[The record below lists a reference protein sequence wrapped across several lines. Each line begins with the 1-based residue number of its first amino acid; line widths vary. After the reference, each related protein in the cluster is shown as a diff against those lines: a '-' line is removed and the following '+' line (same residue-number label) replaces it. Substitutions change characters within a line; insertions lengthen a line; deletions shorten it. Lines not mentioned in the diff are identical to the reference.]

1 MDTSSESTPST
12 ITKAGP
18 KSPGTFGLLQT
29 TFLVA
34 IVLAT
39 LFTAWTPYESH
50 TTTSPANQLTQ
61 FLSAAPTLS
70 SNPGAG
76 APAVPGDNEN
86 RIGIVAGHWG
96 NDSGAVCADGL
107 TETDINQRIAALVQ
121 KALTDQGFQVDMLR
135 EFDLSLRGYKA
146 AVLVSIHADSCD
158 YINDQATGFKVAAA
172 LGSTR
177 KEKAVRLTACMRA
190 RYGSATGMPIH
201 STSVTNDMTQYHAF
215 DEIDPNTTAAIIE
228 VGFLNLDRQIL
239 EKSPQIPAQGIVSGI
254 LCYLRNESITPAT
267 AAPGAGDQLAEPAAG
282 TPPAEPAAGETPLAP
297 AGEGEPAA
305 ITPNP

>member
-1 MDTSSESTPST
+1 MDTSSESTPSALP
-12 ITKAGP
+12 KAEP

-39 LFTAWTPYESH
+39 LFTAWTPNEAPA
-50 TTTSPANQLTQ
+50 TTLPNNQLSQLLGVNPTPSDG
-61 FLSAAPTLS
+61 LGVAPEENGAAS
-70 SNPGAG
+70 
-76 APAVPGDNEN
+76 N

-121 KALTDQGFQVDMLR
+121 KTLTDQGFQVDVLR
-135 EFDLSLRGYKA
+135 EFDLSLRGYKS

-158 YINDQATGFKVAAA
+158 YVNEQATGFKVAAA

-177 KEKAVRLTACMRA
+177 KEKAARLTACMRA
-190 RYGSATGMPIH
+190 RYGAATGLPIH

-215 DEIDPNTTAAIIE
+215 DEIDSNTVAAIIE
-228 VGFLNLDRQIL
+228 VGFMNLDRQIL
-239 EKSPQIPAQGIVSGI
+239 EKSPEIPAQGIVSGI
-254 LCYLRNESITPAT
+254 LCFLRNESITPAT
-267 AAPGAGDQLAEPAAG
+267 AAPIQAETPTGEAPAAPESLG
-282 TPPAEPAAGETPLAP
+282 AP
-297 AGEGEPAA
+297 EAPGATEAPGASEE
-305 ITPNP
+305 ITPTP

>member
-12 ITKAGP
+12 LPKAEP
-18 KSPGTFGLLQT
+18 RSPGTFGLLQT
-29 TFLVA
+29 TFMVA
-34 IVLAT
+34 LVLAT
-39 LFTAWTPYESH
+39 LFTAWTPYESP
-50 TTTSPANQLTQ
+50 SAAIPSNQLTQ
-61 FLSAAPTLS
+61 FLGASPTL
-70 SNPGAG
+70 AG
-76 APAVPGDNEN
+76 DLAAAPAVNGANEN

-121 KALTDQGFQVDMLR
+121 KTLTDQGFQVDMLR
-135 EFDLSLRGYKA
+135 EFDLSLRGYKS

-239 EKSPQIPAQGIVSGI
+239 EKSPEIPAQGIVSGI
-254 LCYLRNESITPAT
+254 LCYLRNESITQAT
-267 AAPGAGDQLAEPAAG
+267 AAPDAAPTAGAPVAAPA
-282 TPPAEPAAGETPLAP
+282 TGETPLAP
-297 AGEGEPAA
+297 SEPGNAA
-305 ITPNP
+305 AEITPNP

>member
-1 MDTSSESTPST
+1 MDTSTQSPPSALP
-12 ITKAGP
+12 KAEP

-34 IVLAT
+34 LILAT
-39 LFTAWTPYESH
+39 LFTAWTPYEN
-50 TTTSPANQLTQ
+50 PAAPAPNNQLTQ
-61 FLSAAPTLS
+61 LLGVSPTQS
-70 SNPGAG
+70 GS
-76 APAVPGDNEN
+76 AVPVENNLGN

-96 NDSGAVCADGL
+96 NDSGSVCTDGL
-107 TETDINQRIAALVQ
+107 TETDVNQRIAAIVQ
-121 KALTDQGFQVDMLR
+121 KTLTDQGFQVDVLR
-135 EFDLSLRGYKA
+135 EFDLGLRGYKA

-177 KEKAVRLTACMRA
+177 KEKAARLTACMRA
-190 RYGSATGMPIH
+190 RYGAATGLPIH

-239 EKSPQIPAQGIVSGI
+239 EKSPEIPAQGIVSGI
-254 LCYLRNESITPAT
+254 LCYLRNESITPSTTGPTAPAT
-267 AAPGAGDQLAEPAAG
+267 PLVTGEAPIATEAPGASE
-282 TPPAEPAAGETPLAP
+282 E
-297 AGEGEPAA
+297 
-305 ITPNP
+305 ITPTP

>member
-1 MDTSSESTPST
+1 MDTSTSTPTPLS
-12 ITKAGP
+12 KSGP

-34 IVLAT
+34 LVLAT
-39 LFTAWTPYESH
+39 LFTAWNPTGNTAATTPN
-50 TTTSPANQLTQ
+50 NQLTQ
-61 FLSAAPTLS
+61 FLGANPTS
-70 SNPGAG
+70 VGAEAG
-76 APAVPGDNEN
+76 APVDLGDNNN

-107 TETDINQRIAALVQ
+107 TETDINQRIATLVQ
-121 KALTDQGFQVDMLR
+121 KTLTDQGFQVDMLR
-135 EFDLSLRGYKA
+135 EFDLNLRGYEA
-146 AVLVSIHADSCD
+146 SVLVSIHSDSCD

-177 KEKAVRLTACMRA
+177 KERAVRLTACMRA
-190 RYGSATGMPIH
+190 RYGAATGMPIH

-239 EKSPQIPAQGIVSGI
+239 EKQPEIPAQGIVSGI

-267 AAPGAGDQLAEPAAG
+267 ADPAATPASGELLPTPPAQDAAVATEAPGAPEEILP
-282 TPPAEPAAGETPLAP
+282 TP
-297 AGEGEPAA
+297 
-305 ITPNP
+305 

>member
-1 MDTSSESTPST
+1 MDTSPESNPST
-12 ITKAGP
+12 LPKAEP
-18 KSPGTFGLLQT
+18 RSPGTFGLLQT
-29 TFLVA
+29 TFMVA
-34 IVLAT
+34 LVLAT
-39 LFTAWTPYESH
+39 LFTAWTPYETPSAAIP
-50 TTTSPANQLTQ
+50 SNQLTQ
-61 FLSAAPTLS
+61 FLGASPTL
-70 SNPGAG
+70 AG
-76 APAVPGDNEN
+76 SQAAAPAVNGENDN

-121 KALTDQGFQVDMLR
+121 KTLTDQGFQVDVLR
-135 EFDLSLRGYKA
+135 EFDLSLRGYKS

-239 EKSPQIPAQGIVSGI
+239 EKSPEIPAQGIVSGI
-254 LCYLRNESITPAT
+254 LCYLRNESITQAT
-267 AAPGAGDQLAEPAAG
+267 PTAGAPLAA
-282 TPPAEPAAGETPLAP
+282 PAAGETPLAP
-297 AGEGEPAA
+297 AEPGEAA
-305 ITPNP
+305 AEITPNP

>member
-12 ITKAGP
+12 LPKAEP
-18 KSPGTFGLLQT
+18 RSPGTFGLLQT
-29 TFLVA
+29 TFMVA
-34 IVLAT
+34 LVLAT
-39 LFTAWTPYESH
+39 LFTAWTPYESP
-50 TTTSPANQLTQ
+50 TAAIPSNQLTQ
-61 FLSAAPTLS
+61 FLGASPTL
-70 SNPGAG
+70 AG
-76 APAVPGDNEN
+76 DLAAAPAVNGANEN

-121 KALTDQGFQVDMLR
+121 KTLTDQGFQVDMLR
-135 EFDLSLRGYKA
+135 EFDLSLRGYKS

-239 EKSPQIPAQGIVSGI
+239 EKSPEIPAQGIVSGI
-254 LCYLRNESITPAT
+254 LCYLRNESITQAT
-267 AAPGAGDQLAEPAAG
+267 AAPDAAPTAGAPVAAPA
-282 TPPAEPAAGETPLAP
+282 TGETPLAP
-297 AGEGEPAA
+297 SEPGNAA
-305 ITPNP
+305 AEITPNP

>member
-1 MDTSSESTPST
+1 MDTSTQSPPSALP
-12 ITKAGP
+12 KAEP

-34 IVLAT
+34 LILAT
-39 LFTAWTPYESH
+39 LFTAWTPYEN
-50 TTTSPANQLTQ
+50 PAAPAPNNQLTQ
-61 FLSAAPTLS
+61 LLGVSPTQS
-70 SNPGAG
+70 GS
-76 APAVPGDNEN
+76 AVPVENNLGN

-96 NDSGAVCADGL
+96 NDSGSVCTDGL
-107 TETDINQRIAALVQ
+107 TETDVNQRIAAIVQ
-121 KALTDQGFQVDMLR
+121 KTLTDQGFQVDVLR
-135 EFDLSLRGYKA
+135 EFDLGLRGYKA

-177 KEKAVRLTACMRA
+177 KEKAARLTACMRA
-190 RYGSATGMPIH
+190 RYGAATGLPIH

-239 EKSPQIPAQGIVSGI
+239 EKSPEIPAQGIVSGI
-254 LCYLRNESITPAT
+254 LCYLRNESITPSTTGPTAPAT
-267 AAPGAGDQLAEPAAG
+267 PLATVEAPIATEAPGASE
-282 TPPAEPAAGETPLAP
+282 E
-297 AGEGEPAA
+297 
-305 ITPNP
+305 ITPTP